1 MATKSE
7 VEGLRLRKS
16 DDLVK
21 LAADLGYDTYPNQ
34 LQCNN
39 GAHVSG
45 LLNFFDDN
53 PGAMEALRDWVLE
66 NSDLDEDEEEEDEE
80 ECEEEEV
87 GVNLPPWGDTAEFR
101 KAVD

>member
-1 MATKSE
+1 MATRNE
-7 VEGLRLRKS
+7 VENARLRKS

-34 LQCNN
+34 LTCSN

-53 PGAMEALRDWVLE
+53 PGALDAVRDWILD
-66 NSDLDEDEEEEDEE
+66 NSELDEDDEEEENED
-80 ECEEEEV
+80 ECEEEDED
-87 GVNLPPWGDTAEFR
+87 ND
-101 KAVD
+101 D